1 MQLRQRTPTKAQY
14 FQSDRGTRSMFAI
27 APTDLDW
34 FEWMRGEPMPRVVN
48 FWTPTPWGI
57 KRLSLGDRLY
67 FMLKAPIRKIGGY
80 GTFVRYVDMTAS
92 EAWTAYGTANGVA
105 SRDELVRRIEGFAKK
120 RSRDFVSTGNPLIGC
135 IELSDVITLDE
146 DRYIGPDEG
155 GHSFPDQ
162 VVKL

>member
-1 MQLRQRTPTKAQY
+1 
-14 FQSDRGTRSMFAI
+14 MFAI
-27 APTDLDW
+27 ATTDLRWHEW
-34 FEWMRGEPMPRVVN
+34 FRNHPPAAIVN
-48 FWTPTPWGI
+48 FWTPTPWNVKG
-57 KRLSLGDRLY
+57 LNPGDRLY
-67 FMLKAPIRKIGGY
+67 FMMKAPVRKIGGY

-146 DRYIGPDEG
+146 DRSISSLTKAAIP
-155 GHSFPDQ
+155 FRT
-162 VVKL
+162 K